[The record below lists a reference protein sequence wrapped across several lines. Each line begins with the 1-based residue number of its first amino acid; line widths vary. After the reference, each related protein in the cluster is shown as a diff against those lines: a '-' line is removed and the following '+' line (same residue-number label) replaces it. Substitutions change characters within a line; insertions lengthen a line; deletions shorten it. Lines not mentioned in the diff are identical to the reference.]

1 MLFSAQHCPETTER
15 DAYSPVDPDEC
26 STTSTDSKERDDI
39 CLLALAQLHRAQE
52 DIVQLAR
59 ELGSLVLEEPRLSDR
74 ARRSMVHVK
83 VPMPWPCARD
93 AIVHVRSRTT
103 ALFDS
108 HCGLMPRDRQRRPR
122 WLWPPRHSGV
132 WG

>member
-1 MLFSAQHCPETTER
+1 MLFSAQHCIETTER

-26 STTSTDSKERDDI
+26 STTTSTDSKERDDI
-39 CLLALAQLHRAQE
+39 CFSALAQLHRAQD

-83 VPMPWPCARD
+83 VPMPWPCARARCD
-93 AIVHVRSRTT
+93 CTCSQSH
-103 ALFDS
+103 DS
-108 HCGLMPRDRQRRPR
+108 TF
-122 WLWPPRHSGV
+122 
-132 WG
+132 